1 MFKNKKPVIAIDGT
15 AGSGKGTLAK
25 KLASHFCFDHLDSG
39 ILYRIFA
46 YEILSKN
53 LKIGDVA
60 KINIDFDLILNK
72 KKLKSMKLRSEK
84 ITKFSSEIAMEEK
97 VRKKLIFIQRK
108 FSDFPP
114 TGIGS
119 VIDGRDITSVITPN
133 AEVKFYIDA
142 DIKIRAKRRQNQ
154 LKLEDRFFN
163 DVLEQLKNRD
173 LKDKNRKLSPLKKT
187 EDSFYLD
194 TTKLDEDESFHIATD
209 YIKKKL
215 NFN

>member
-46 YEILSKN
+46 HEIINKN
-53 LKIGDVA
+53 LKIGSIDN
-60 KINIDFDLILNK
+60 INIDLELILNK

-84 ITKFSSEIAMEEK
+84 ITNFSSEIAKEEK

-108 FSDFPP
+108 FSDYPP

-133 AEVKFYIDA
+133 AEAKFYIDA
-142 DIKIRAKRRQNQ
+142 DIKIRAKRRQHQ
-154 LKLEDRFFN
+154 LKLEDSSFYEI
-163 DVLEQLKNRD
+163 LEQLKNRD
-173 LKDKNRKLSPLKKT
+173 LKDKNRTLSPLKKT
-187 EDSFYLD
+187 ADSFYLD
-194 TTKLDEDESFHIATD
+194 TTKLDEEESFQIARD

>member
-46 YEILSKN
+46 HEILNKN
-53 LKIGDVA
+53 LKIRDIDT
-60 KINIDFDLILNK
+60 INIDLNLILNK

-84 ITKFSSEIAMEEK
+84 ITKFSSEIAKE
-97 VRKKLIFIQRK
+97 
-108 FSDFPP
+108 
-114 TGIGS
+114 

-133 AEVKFYIDA
+133 AEAKFYIDA
-142 DIKIRAKRRQNQ
+142 DIKIRAKRRQHQ
-154 LKLEDRFFN
+154 LKLGDSSFYE
-163 DVLEQLKNRD
+163 VLEQLKNRD
-173 LKDKNRKLSPLKKT
+173 LKDMNRTLSPLKKT
-187 EDSFYLD
+187 TDSFYLN
-194 TTKLDEDESFHIATD
+194 TTKLDEEESFHIARD